1 MEGIKAVEL
10 KYKITVDDT
19 ELENALKKAQ
29 ELQNILREC
38 NAIQGELVNGEI

>member
-1 MEGIKAVEL
+1 MNEEQIKEMEI

-38 NAIQGELVNGEI
+38 NAVPRD

>member
-1 MEGIKAVEL
+1 MEI

-29 ELQNILREC
+29 ELQNVLREC

>member
-1 MEGIKAVEL
+1 MEEIKEMKV
-10 KYKITVDDT
+10 KYKIIVDDT